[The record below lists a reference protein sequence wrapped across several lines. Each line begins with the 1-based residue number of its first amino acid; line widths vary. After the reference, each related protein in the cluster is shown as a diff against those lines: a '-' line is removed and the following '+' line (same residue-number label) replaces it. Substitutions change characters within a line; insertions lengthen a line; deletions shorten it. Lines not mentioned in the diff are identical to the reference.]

1 MFHEQSVGPWKG
13 EKKRER
19 EKGRERGER
28 TIEKS
33 RMPEKRR
40 ENILVDDNIVIL
52 IISYKFYSNMIITKV
67 CFIW

>member
-1 MFHEQSVGPWKG
+1 MKRRER
-13 EKKRER
+13 ERER

-52 IISYKFYSNMIITKV
+52 VISYKFYSNMIITKV
-67 CFIW
+67 CFI